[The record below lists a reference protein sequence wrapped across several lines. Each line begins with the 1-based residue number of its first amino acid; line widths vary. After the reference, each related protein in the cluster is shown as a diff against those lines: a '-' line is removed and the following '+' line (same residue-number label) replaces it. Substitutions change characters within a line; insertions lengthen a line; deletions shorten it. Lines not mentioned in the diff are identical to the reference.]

1 MKGIF
6 GFDQSDCIGK
16 YAFPAVQA
24 VPSFSNS
31 FPHMF
36 GDEHLQCLIP
46 CAIDQDPYF
55 RMTRD
60 IAYKLKYM
68 KPASLYSSFFPALQG
83 KKSKMS
89 SSVYS
94 SAILLTD
101 TPKMVKDKVN
111 KYAHSGGRQTVEEHR
126 KLGADLDIDVPF

>member
-1 MKGIF
+1 
-6 GFDQSDCIGK
+6 
-16 YAFPAVQA
+16 
-24 VPSFSNS
+24 
-31 FPHMF
+31 
-36 GDEHLQCLIP
+36 
-46 CAIDQDPYF
+46 
-55 RMTRD
+55 MTRD
-60 IAYKLKYM
+60 IAYKLKYN

-101 TPKMVKDKVN
+101 NAKTVKDKVN

-126 KLGADLDIDVPF
+126 KLGADLDVDVPY

>member
-1 MKGIF
+1 M
-6 GFDQSDCIGK
+6 
-16 YAFPAVQA
+16 
-24 VPSFSNS
+24 PSFSNT
-31 FPHMF
+31 FPHIF
-36 GDEHLQCLIP
+36 GEATDYQCLIP
-46 CAIDQDPYF
+46 AAIDQDPYF

-60 IAYKLKYM
+60 IASKLKYM
-68 KPASLYSSFFPALQG
+68 KPGSLYSTFFPALQG

-94 SAILLTD
+94 SSILLTD
-101 TPKMVKDKVN
+101 TAKMVKDKIN